1 MGHFIGNII
10 SDSAIIEMG
19 AEVGNYNV
27 MGAVYIGKDT
37 VVENFC
43 EIMSGTTIGKNCF
56 VRSYSRI
63 GANTKIGN
71 NVIIKC
77 SAIITSRIVIEDDV
91 FIGPQAILLAEMK
104 RVSESRIHVK
114 KGAIIGAGARIQPG
128 ITVGENAVIGANS
141 FVNRDVQDGEV
152 VVGTPIRQV
161 RIKK

>member
-1 MGHFIGNII
+1 MGNFINE
-10 SDSAIIEMG
+10 SAIISPD
-19 AEVGNYNV
+19 AEIGHYNAI
-27 MGAVYIGKDT
+27 GAVYIDKGT

-43 EIMSGTTIGKNCF
+43 EIMTGVTIGKDCF

-114 KGAIIGAGARIQPG
+114 KGAVIGAGARVQPG
-128 ITVGENAVIGANS
+128 LTIGENAVIGANS
-141 FVNRDVQDGEV
+141 FVNRDVLDGEV